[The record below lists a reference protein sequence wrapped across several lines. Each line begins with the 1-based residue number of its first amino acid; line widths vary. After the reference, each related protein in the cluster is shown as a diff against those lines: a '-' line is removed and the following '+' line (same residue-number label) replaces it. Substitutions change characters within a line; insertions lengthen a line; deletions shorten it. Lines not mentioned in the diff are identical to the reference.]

1 MSTTLL
7 AFIGVL
13 GLLGCS
19 DKDDGSTTDSGAV
32 EDSDPPEA
40 NNDADGDSILDL
52 HEGAAD
58 DDADGD
64 GTPNYLDEDSD
75 GDGLLDEN
83 EAGDALA
90 DTMPFDTD
98 LDGTPDFLDLDSD
111 DNVIPDSEESGSM
124 PKKGVDTD
132 GDGIEDYRDFDNDG
146 DAISDVWEI
155 TIPGAP
161 VDWDYD
167 TTPDYMDE
175 DSDNDLICDMWEG
188 GTTPYRDEPIDTD
201 EDGTYDF
208 RDDDSDDDGF
218 TDTEEAGG
226 AGGCGEPSDIDGD
239 GTYDSQD
246 TDADGD
252 GLSDWDEVYTYGTDP
267 YDADS
272 DGDGQTDGA
281 EVAANTDPLD
291 ATSVIE
297 GVYVE
302 VEERTSKEHVF
313 EFEPKIQYG
322 DIAFM
327 LDTTC
332 SMSSTISATTSRFS
346 EIVTEL
352 ESTFENVAF
361 GLATF
366 DDYNYGSM
374 GSSPDKPFI
383 LLQQITTSES
393 SMQTELS
400 NVQRHNGADGQESD
414 MEAIY
419 QAATGMGYDQNCDG
433 SYTSST
439 DIPPFIA
446 DSSDAFSGSASGVY
460 DSTVTGTGIRGGF
473 GFRDYSLPVIV
484 YATDIYMRDP
494 DYTGS
499 TAGLTDTPG
508 GCPMDAGSDDV
519 VTALDDLGGYIIG
532 INVGYYSGSSTY
544 SPYDQMIDLAQR
556 TNSLADLDEDG
567 EVDDELVFEAPQAGS
582 SFAAELKENIVLGV
596 EQLVSAQEFNKIHL
610 EVSGDTH
617 GMVESIDPEY
627 YEDIEYEGIETL
639 DFTLNF
645 LGTVPATTED
655 QFFLMTLDIIGD
667 DTILLDSLDIVV
679 VVPGT
684 SH

>member
-1 MSTTLL
+1 MRGTLL
-7 AFIGVL
+7 ICVGLIGLVA
-13 GLLGCS
+13 CNK
-19 DKDDGSTTDSGAV
+19 DADDGSVQDSTL
-32 EDSDPPEA
+32 DSAAPEVV
-40 NNDADGDSILDL
+40 NDADGDTILDM
-52 HEGAAD
+52 HEGAEDAD
-58 DDADGD
+58 EDGD

-75 GDGLLDEN
+75 GDGILDEN
-83 EAGDALA
+83 EAGDGLS

-98 LDGTPDFLDLDSD
+98 VDGVPDFLDLDSD
-111 DNVIPDSEESGSM
+111 DNQVMDAEESGDA

-132 GDGIEDYRDFDNDG
+132 GDGLADYRDFDNDG
-146 DAISDVWEI
+146 DAILDTWEI
-155 TIPGAP
+155 TVPGAP
-161 VDWDYD
+161 VDTDYD
-167 TTPDYMDE
+167 TTPDYMDD
-175 DSDNDLICDMWEG
+175 DSDNDGLCDIWEG
-188 GTTPYRDEPIDTD
+188 GTTAYRDEPVDTD
-201 EDGTYDF
+201 GDGTYDF

-218 TDTEEAGG
+218 TDTEEGNVS
-226 AGGCGEPSDIDGD
+226 GGCGEPSDVDGD

-246 TDADGD
+246 LDADGD
-252 GLSDWDEVYTYGTDP
+252 GLSDWDEVHVYGTDP
-267 YDADS
+267 YDSDS
-272 DGDGQTDGA
+272 DDDGQTDGA
-281 EVAANTDPLD
+281 EIAAGTNPLD
-291 ATSVIE
+291 SDSVIE

-332 SMSSTISATTSRFS
+332 SMGSTINTTADRFS
-346 EIVTEL
+346 EIVSEL

-374 GSSPDKPFI
+374 GSTPDKPFI

-393 SMQTELS
+393 DMQTGLS
-400 NVQRHNGADGQESD
+400 AIQLHNGADGQESD
-414 MEAIY
+414 MEALY
-419 QAATGMGYDQNCDG
+419 QAATGMGYDQGCDG
-433 SYTSST
+433 GYSST
-439 DIPPFIA
+439 YDVPPFIA
-446 DSSDAFSGSASGVY
+446 DSGDAFSGSATGVY
-460 DSTVTGTGIRGGF
+460 DSTVTGTGVRGGF
-473 GFRDYSLPVIV
+473 GFRDYALPVIV

-499 TAGLTDTPG
+499 TNGLTTTPG

-519 VTALDDLGGYIIG
+519 VTALEDLGGYIIG
-532 INVGYYSGSSTY
+532 INVGYYSGSATY

-556 TNSLADLDEDG
+556 SNSLADLDGDG

-582 SFAAELKENIVLGV
+582 SFATELKENIVLGV

-610 EVSGDTH
+610 EVSGDTY

-645 LGTVPATTED
+645 LGTVPATSED
-655 QFFLMTLDIIGD
+655 QFFLMTLDIFGD